1 MLNSTGNTLNLGGGL
16 PWSGTVTGAAGGYS
30 GGSTPAYNPSTGNII
45 FGYTK
50 STVSQMVAVNQA
62 LETAGTG
69 IQLSGYKYSWN
80 INNDLNNSGG
90 NRGIVYG
97 NVSLKGPN
105 GNVLESFNY
114 DYSTRNLPG
123 FTTFSGTQLFENR
136 YSLSAVDNLT
146 VSFTGKDQNFWA
158 GYYGPRVHVNDLSL
172 LYTTKP
178 VPVVVDPCISDP
190 LSSPACPG
198 YALATVKNSI
208 LGSTVSNASATS
220 YVPATNYNSP
230 APAAAP
236 PGVADAA
243 PALAQASPQQSAPQ
257 SSTLSQQQPGP
268 DSNQNPGVAQDNPA
282 QPSLQQAGPASTTPQ
297 PAGGPPQ
304 TATASSP
311 ASSAGPQQGGSSSGP
326 SKLAM
331 SVVKTAQA
339 NDKATQQ
346 AAVQNAAK
354 TLENA
359 TQNSQ
364 ASSNSAISMNQDLS
378 ANSAVAAAN
387 FASQTT
393 QASMQVATQ
402 SNQSPQQT
410 TQTTTQTQQTNKN
423 GPQAQQQQQEQQQ
436 VQIQSTSLMQ
446 VQAPQ
451 QEQQQTQSQS
461 SSSVVKLLPSQSQ
474 EQQQPQTQST
484 VGMMS
489 MPQPMYTPPVQQQ
502 QDTQLTQIAMLKPP
516 APMVIEVQQQS
527 NSGTGLTVI
536 RNLFAYNPLMA
547 SNTPNMS
554 LPLPTPQPI
563 YQPKLD
569 TRQSEVVTPQ
579 FQIATLGGA
588 GRAGSPLSEILMQQ
602 RFELM
607 QNNITQTGSSVN
619 RNVQPN
625 DLAVG
630 VDLAVM
636 STVPAG
642 FNAYSIVLKDATF
655 YEPKEVYKNQ
665 RVVDNERVL
674 RGLTRGS
681 DRLHQEMVDQQYKGN

>member
-30 GGSTPAYNPSTGNII
+30 GGSTPAYNPNTGNII

-50 STVSQMVAVNQA
+50 STVSQMVAINQA

-105 GNVLESFNY
+105 GNVLESFDY

-220 YVPATNYNSP
+220 FVPAMNYTQP

-236 PGVADAA
+236 PAVADAA
-243 PALAQASPQQSAPQ
+243 PALAQASPQQQSQQPAPQ
-257 SSTLSQQQPGP
+257 TAPQPQQQPGQDP
-268 DSNQNPGVAQDNPA
+268 NQNPVAGQDNPA
-282 QPSLQQAGPASTTPQ
+282 QPSPQQAGPAPTSPQ

-304 TATASSP
+304 TAQSAPPPSAGPSQ
-311 ASSAGPQQGGSSSGP
+311 AGPQQAGPATSGGGP

-331 SVVKTAQA
+331 SVVKSAQA
-339 NDKATQQ
+339 KEQAMQQ
-346 AAVQNAAK
+346 MAVQNAAK
-354 TLENA
+354 AFEG
-359 TQNSQ
+359 TQQSSQ
-364 ASSNSAISMNQDLS
+364 AASNAAISMNQDMS
-378 ANSAVAAAN
+378 ANSVTAAAQ
-387 FASQTT
+387 FSSQSTQTSMQTSVQSIQGSQQTVQSTT
-393 QASMQVATQ
+393 QQQQANKGVQQ
-402 SNQSPQQT
+402 LQQT
-410 TQTTTQTQQTNKN
+410 TSN
-423 GPQAQQQQQEQQQ
+423 G
-436 VQIQSTSLMQ
+436 
-446 VQAPQ
+446 
-451 QEQQQTQSQS
+451 
-461 SSSVVKLLPSQSQ
+461 
-474 EQQQPQTQST
+474 
-484 VGMMS
+484 
-489 MPQPMYTPPVQQQ
+489 Q
-502 QDTQLTQIAMLKPP
+502 QDTQ
-516 APMVIEVQQQS
+516 QQYT
-527 NSGTGLTVI
+527 GTGLTVSKSTFSSYSPFNSI
-536 RNLFAYNPLMA
+536 N
-547 SNTPNMS
+547 SNSMPVAPVQTAPM
-554 LPLPTPQPI
+554 
-563 YQPKLD
+563 YQPKIE
-569 TRQSEVVTPQ
+569 TRQLEVETPQ
-579 FQIATLGGA
+579 MQVASFGGM
-588 GRAGSPLSEILMQQ
+588 GKAGSPLSDMMQQ
-602 RFELM
+602 RFEMM
-607 QNNITQTGSSVN
+607 QENVQQQQTSTVN

-625 DLAVG
+625 ELAGGTDVAAMAQIPRG
-630 VDLAVM
+630 YE
-636 STVPAG
+636 
-642 FNAYSIVLKDATF
+642 AYSIVTLRDAPF
-655 YEPKEVYKNQ
+655 YKPETIYKNQ
-665 RVVDNERVL
+665 TTVDNARVF
-674 RGLTRGS
+674 RGLTGGS
-681 DRLHQEMVDQQYKGN
+681 DAKHQEMVNQQYKLGE